1 MPFYYPLRSC
11 SGRISMGWI
20 PRRRLSRS
28 TLRSRKTPPASK
40 QASKTVHASSS
51 ITHRQGQA
59 RSLCSR
65 FFFSKIFVAVCLSF
79 DRRDLRW
86 RKESNGVSD
95 YRLFDRLRRD
105 ERLETRDR
113 NKRRKRRDER
123 REGQR
128 YTRVFLFLDHS
139 SLESSS
145 SSFFF
150 FFFSSSSLFNFAF
163 SLYILPAARA

>member
-1 MPFYYPLRSC
+1 MPLFRY
-11 SGRISMGWI
+11 
-20 PRRRLSRS
+20 
-28 TLRSRKTPPASK
+28 
-40 QASKTVHASSS
+40 
-51 ITHRQGQA
+51 
-59 RSLCSR
+59 
-65 FFFSKIFVAVCLSF
+65 
-79 DRRDLRW
+79 RRDLRW

-128 YTRVFLFLDHS
+128 YKRAFLFFDHS
-139 SLESSS
+139 SFESS

-150 FFFSSSSLFNFAF
+150 YEITRCERRRSQRENSLSLSFARSF
-163 SLYILPAARA
+163 VRFVRSFDSVERERERENSEMPLTASPCKTGERKGSEPRGLARATTTAAKNRRFRRRR